1 MTPRSP
7 TPMIVGH
14 CDRYVVTVASP
25 PTSTDRRRQPVFASR
40 CILPDTEPVRPSRG
54 PESDSQEHAS
64 RLVAPDQHVLSADA
78 VAPKVHL
85 YSANAP

>member
-25 PTSTDRRRQPVFASR
+25 LASTDRLRQPVFASR

-54 PESDSQEHAS
+54 PESESQETRPGS
-64 RLVAPDQHVLSADA
+64 LRQTSTSCPPMRS
-78 VAPKVHL
+78 PRTVHL